1 MMIQISHLDGFAE
14 KLIQMDVHIDAAV
27 MQFALLSAERCRYV
41 AQIKTA

>member
-1 MMIQISHLDGFAE
+1 MIIQISHLDGFAE
-14 KLIQMDVHIDAAV
+14 NLIQIDVHIDAAL